1 MREKGRT
8 SQRASLALVIAA
20 LSTALAFLLVFQRFL
35 FLPKIVMVLLIML
48 AAWLLGKFGLFMK
61 DWFVFIAF
69 IYLFDSLRGII
80 YILTCKLSLP
90 VHTLYVLKAEKA
102 LFGGIPSVFLQNLLL
117 RPDPAGNF
125 SWLEKTLTVFY
136 GSHFIAFLLV
146 GWIIWL
152 YRRETHSLY
161 TAAFYFLMSL
171 GILFYA
177 IAPTVPPWMASDHFG
192 LIPPLTRFNTIL
204 FNFAI
209 PDISGGFDTNP
220 IAAMPSLHA
229 AFPILC
235 SFLLWDIYRWK
246 AAAFHVYTLIILFT
260 IVYTGDHYVMDV
272 IAGLALAVACYWM
285 ARKIHAGRL
294 IKPAGGTEPDR
305 GAPPGRGVLNK
316 RILMG
321 LGVFFVG
328 IVIGSVNKTQ
338 FLLHSSSYNLDVPRY
353 ADFFKNESLYRDNY
367 RVQAYFG
374 GHSLARRDYRKAL
387 ACFEKAAEL
396 AGSAIEANETQMK
409 INFCRRMLRKE
420 N

>member
-235 SFLLWDIYRWK
+235 SFLLWGIYRWK
-246 AAAFHVYTLIILFT
+246 AFAFYVYTLVILFA
-260 IVYTGDHYVMDV
+260 IVYTGDHYVIDV

-285 ARKIHAGRL
+285 ARKIHAGRPG
-294 IKPAGGTEPDR
+294 KPAGGPEPEIGPR
-305 GAPPGRGVLNK
+305 PGRAALNK
-316 RILMG
+316 RILLG
-321 LGVFFVG
+321 LGVFLVG

-338 FLLHSSSYNLDVPRY
+338 FLLHSNSYDLDVPRY
-353 ADFFKNESLYRDNY
+353 ADFFKNEALYRDNY

-374 GHSLARRDYRKAL
+374 GHALARRDYRKAL
-387 ACFEKAAEL
+387 ARFERAAGL
-396 AGSAIEANETQMK
+396 AGSPIEANETQMK